1 MNSRKKMISR
11 QTELVKNGNPAEP
24 GKEDESSSA
33 GLAIQGWKKWFLRG
47 CLAILTPCIF
57 LLLLEGGLRLA
68 GYGYPSSCF
77 LKKEAGGR
85 TFFIENSKFELRFFP
100 PALLRIPSSYTI
112 PDHKD
117 SNTYRIFVIGSSVA
131 AGFPQPAYG
140 FSRILEVILKAKH
153 PERNFEIVNTATT
166 AINSH
171 VDLPIVEE
179 AAKHQPNLF
188 IIYDG
193 HNEVLGPFGPETVF
207 VPYSRNLAVIRS
219 AIFVKSTRIGQLL
232 NNARLL
238 VTKEKVPLEWHG
250 MEMVIGNRLLRDD
263 PRLQVV
269 YSHFKSNL
277 TDMCQAA
284 SRSGAKVVFATLGTN
299 LKDSAPFASV
309 HRANLTEEQRRQ
321 WEQLYQRG
329 VDAELEKK
337 YAKARDFYLAA
348 ARIDDQFADL
358 QFRLARSYLSLQD
371 YASASQHYVEARD
384 DDALR
389 FRADS
394 QINQVIRDVAAS
406 QQANGVSLVDME
418 KIIPARSAQG
428 VPGADFFYDH
438 VHFNF
443 DGNYL
448 LAEKIGE
455 QIDLLLSGSVKDSIS
470 EAECAKR
477 LAFTDWDQGQIAK
490 DLLPMLR
497 QVPFT
502 SQLNHDEQISRLKQR
517 MQELLA
523 KGPPEVV
530 SSSRLMYEQALRGVE
545 NDWMLRNQYG
555 ILLADTGDAAKAAE
569 QFRQVLSLLPFRSWP
584 HVALAQALAKSGD
597 PEAKKEYQE
606 ALRLDPDSRNAHLG
620 LGALFLA
627 EDNPTQASIQYQ
639 AALSMNPEDAK
650 ALVGEGYVWFMQ
662 GKDTQAAETYEHAL
676 RNSPSMIE
684 AHYRLGELL
693 LRQGATEKAVSQLR
707 EAVQLDFA
715 YVDAHVKLGEAY
727 EAQSEPELA
736 LEQYITA
743 AAVDPDQLQRY
754 YGLVANLLNRTGR
767 HGAAELALGDAFSTQ
782 HKWNEAAAHYAEA
795 VRTTPEVAEFHLR
808 LATALH
814 NLGRDSQARAELS
827 TALRLDPSVTRKT
840 RSERPN

>member
-1 MNSRKKMISR
+1 MNSRKKMNSR
-11 QTELVKNGNPAEP
+11 KNERVKTGNPEP
-24 GKEDESSSA
+24 VEDDKSGAA
-33 GLAIQGWKKWFLRG
+33 GLAIEGWKKWFLRG
-47 CLAILTPCIF
+47 CLAILTPAIF

-77 LKKEAGGR
+77 LRKEADGR

-100 PALLRIPSSYTI
+100 PALLRTPSSYTI
-112 PDHKD
+112 SDHKD
-117 SNTYRIFVIGSSVA
+117 SKTYRIFVIGSSAA
-131 AGFPQPAYG
+131 AGYPAPAYG
-140 FSRILEVILKAKH
+140 FSRILEVMLKAKY
-153 PERNFEIVNTATT
+153 PEKNFEIVNTATT
-166 AINSH
+166 AINSN
-171 VDLPIVEE
+171 VDLPILEE
-179 AAKHQPNLF
+179 AAKHQPDLF

-207 VPYSRNLAVIRS
+207 VPYSRSLTAIRS
-219 AIFVKSTRIGQLL
+219 TIFVKSTKIGQLL
-232 NNARLL
+232 NNFRLL
-238 VTKEKVPLEWHG
+238 VTKEKVPLEWRG
-250 MEMVIGNRLLRDD
+250 MEMVIGNRLPRND

-269 YSHFKSNL
+269 YSHFQSNL

-284 SRSGAKVVFATLGTN
+284 NRSGAKMILATLGTN

-309 HRANLTEEQRRQ
+309 HRGNLPEEQRRQ

-337 YAKARDFYLAA
+337 YAEARDSYLDA

-371 YASASQHYVEARD
+371 YPSALQHYVDARD

-406 QQANGVSLVDME
+406 QQANGVALVDME
-418 KIIPARSAQG
+418 KFIPTRAAQG
-428 VPGADFFYDH
+428 VPGADLFYDH

-443 DGNYL
+443 SGNYL

-455 QIDLLLSGSVKDSIS
+455 QIDFLFAGSAKSTIS
-470 EAECAKR
+470 EEECAKR

-502 SQLNHDEQISRLKQR
+502 TQLNHEEQISSLMRR
-517 MQELLA
+517 MQALLS
-523 KGPPEVV
+523 KGPPQVV
-530 SSSRLMYEQALRGVE
+530 SSSRRMYEQALPGAE
-545 NDWMLRNQYG
+545 NDWMLPNQYG
-555 ILLADTGDAAKAAE
+555 ILLADTGDAPKAAE
-569 QFRQVLSLLPFRSWP
+569 QFRQVLALLPYRSWP
-584 HVALAQALAKSGD
+584 HVALAQALAKSGN

-627 EDNPTQASIQYQ
+627 EGDPMQASIQYQ
-639 AALSMNPEDAK
+639 AALRVNPEDAK
-650 ALVGEGYVWFMQ
+650 ALVGEGYVWFTQ
-662 GKDTQAAETYEHAL
+662 GKDAEAADAYEHAL
-676 RNSPSMIE
+676 RNSPSMVE
-684 AHYRLGELL
+684 AHDRFGELL
-693 LRQGATEKAVSQLR
+693 LRQGATEKAISHLR

-767 HGAAELALGDAFSTQ
+767 HGAAELALGDAFSSQ

-795 VRTTPEVAEFHLR
+795 VKTTPGIAEFHLR

-814 NLGRDSQARAELS
+814 NLGRDSQAQAELS
-827 TALRLDPSVTRKT
+827 IALRLDPNLARKT
-840 RSERPN
+840 RNQPPN

>member
-1 MNSRKKMISR
+1 MNSHKKMNSRTTDRPKTR
-11 QTELVKNGNPAEP
+11 NAEP
-24 GKEDESSSA
+24 IDEDKPSAA
-33 GLAIQGWKKWFLRG
+33 GLAIQGWRKWSLRA

-57 LLLLEGGLRLA
+57 LLLIEGGLRLA

-112 PDHKD
+112 PDPKD
-117 SNTYRIFVIGSSVA
+117 SNVYRIFVIGSSAA
-131 AGFPQPAYG
+131 AGYPQPAYG
-140 FSRILEVILKAKH
+140 FSRILEVILKAKY
-153 PERNFEIVNTATT
+153 PEKHFEIVNTATT
-166 AINSH
+166 AINSN

-179 AAKHQPNLF
+179 AAMHQPDLF

-207 VPYSRNLAVIRS
+207 VPYSRSLTAIRS
-219 AIFVKSTRIGQLL
+219 TIFVKSTKIGQLL

-238 VTKEKVPLEWHG
+238 VTKEKVPLEWRG
-250 MEMVIGNRLLRDD
+250 MEMVIGNRLPRND

-269 YSHFKSNL
+269 YSHFQSNL

-284 SRSGAKVVFATLGTN
+284 SRSGAKVILATLGTN

-309 HRANLTEEQRRQ
+309 HRGNLPEEQRRR
-321 WEQLYQRG
+321 WEQLYQHG
-329 VDAELEKK
+329 VDAELEHK
-337 YAKARDFYLAA
+337 YAEARDSYLDAA
-348 ARIDDQFADL
+348 KIDDQFADL

-371 YASASQHYVEARD
+371 YPSALQHYVAARD

-394 QINQVIRDVAAS
+394 QINQVIRDVALS
-406 QQANGVSLVDME
+406 QQANGVSLIDVE
-418 KIIPARSAQG
+418 KIIPTRATQG
-428 VPGADFFYDH
+428 VPGADLFYDH

-443 DGNYL
+443 SGNYL
-448 LAEKIGE
+448 LAENISE
-455 QIDLLLSGSVKDSIS
+455 QIDHLLSGSVKSTIS
-470 EAECAKR
+470 EEECAKR

-502 SQLNHDEQISRLKQR
+502 SQLDHEAQISSLMRR
-517 MQELLA
+517 MQELLS
-523 KGPPEVV
+523 KGPPQIV
-530 SSSRLMYEQALRGVE
+530 SSSRLMYEQALQGAD

-555 ILLADTGDAAKAAE
+555 ILLADTSDAPKAVD
-569 QFRQVLSLLPFRSWP
+569 QFRKVLALLPYRSWP
-584 HVALAQALAKSGD
+584 HVALAQALAKSGE
-597 PEAKKEYQE
+597 PGAKNEYQE

-627 EDNPTQASIQYQ
+627 EGDPAQASIEYQ
-639 AALSMNPEDAK
+639 AALRVNPEDAK
-650 ALVGEGYVWFMQ
+650 ALVGEGYVWFTQ
-662 GKDTQAAETYEHAL
+662 GKDTQAGDAYEHAL
-676 RNSPSMIE
+676 RNSPSMVE

-693 LRQGATEKAVSQLR
+693 LRQGATEKAVSHLR

-795 VRTTPEVAEFHLR
+795 VKTTPGVAEFHLR

-814 NLGRDSQARAELS
+814 NLGRDSQAQAELF
-827 TALRLDPSVTRKT
+827 TALRLDPNVARKT
-840 RSERPN
+840 RNQLPN

>member
-1 MNSRKKMISR
+1 MNSRKKMNWVK
-11 QTELVKNGNPAEP
+11 TERPKTRNTEP
-24 GKEDESSSA
+24 IKDDKPRSA
-33 GLAIQGWKKWFLRG
+33 GLAIQGWKKWVLG
-47 CLAILTPCIF
+47 LCLAILTPAIF
-57 LLLLEGGLRLA
+57 LLLLEGSLRLA

-117 SNTYRIFVIGSSVA
+117 SNTYRIFVIGSSAA
-131 AGFPQPAYG
+131 AGYPQPAYG
-140 FSRILEVILKAKH
+140 FSRILEVILRAKY
-153 PERNFEIVNTATT
+153 PEKHFEIVNTATT
-166 AINSH
+166 AINSN

-179 AAKHQPNLF
+179 AAKHQPDLF

-207 VPYSRNLAVIRS
+207 VPYSRSLAAIRS
-219 AIFVKSTRIGQLL
+219 TIFIKSTKIGQLL

-238 VTKEKVPLEWHG
+238 VTKEKVPLEWRG
-250 MEMVIGNRLLRDD
+250 MEMLIGNRLMRND
-263 PRLQVV
+263 PRLRVV
-269 YSHFKSNL
+269 YSHFQSNL
-277 TDMCQAA
+277 TDMCQTA
-284 SRSGAKVVFATLGTN
+284 SHSGAKVILATLGTN

-309 HRANLTEEQRRQ
+309 HRGNLSEEQQRR
-321 WEQLYQRG
+321 WEQFYQRG
-329 VDAELEKK
+329 VDAQLEKK
-337 YAKARDFYLAA
+337 YAEARDSYLDA

-371 YASASQHYVEARD
+371 YPSALQHSVEARD

-394 QINQVIRDVAAS
+394 QINQVIRDVALS

-418 KIIPARSAQG
+418 KIIPMRATQG
-428 VPGADFFYDH
+428 VPGVDLFYDH

-443 DGNYL
+443 EGNYL
-448 LAEKIGE
+448 LADNISE
-455 QIDLLLSGSVKDSIS
+455 QIDRLLSGSVKSAIS
-470 EAECAKR
+470 EEECVER

-502 SQLNHDEQISRLKQR
+502 SQLNHDEQLSRLKQR

-523 KGPPEVV
+523 KGPPQVI
-530 SSSRLMYEQALRGVE
+530 SSSRQMYERALQGAE

-555 ILLADTGDAAKAAE
+555 IFLADTGDAPKAVE
-569 QFRQVLSLLPFRSWP
+569 QFRRVLALLPYRSWP
-584 HVALAQALAKSGD
+584 HVALAQALAKSGE
-597 PEAKKEYQE
+597 PGANNEYQE
-606 ALRLDPDSRNAHLG
+606 ALQLDSDSRNAHLG

-627 EDNPTQASIQYQ
+627 EGDPAQASIQYQ
-639 AALSMNPEDAK
+639 AALRVNPEDAK
-650 ALVGEGYVWFMQ
+650 ALVGEGYVWFTQ
-662 GKDTQAAETYEHAL
+662 GKDTQAAEAYEHAL
-676 RNSPSMIE
+676 RNSPSMVE
-684 AHYRLGELL
+684 AHCRLGELL
-693 LRQGATEKAVSQLR
+693 LRQGATEKAVSHLR

-795 VRTTPEVAEFHLR
+795 VKTTPGVAEFHLR

-814 NLGRDSQARAELS
+814 NLGRDRQAQAELS
-827 TALRLDPSVTRKT
+827 TAMRLDPNVARKT
-840 RSERPN
+840 RNQLPN